1 MEECTRDPNFK
12 TNIDQNLDQIRINKI
27 KDYKKLHV
35 DSIVQQTHFIKKSVM
50 VPIKIDEEGRIKE
63 PDNPEHPFMRG
74 IMNFD
79 DYSYT
84 NFNSYV
90 LLAEP
95 HDSEKRRV
103 IADRKAALVYKEVSE
118 KDDASTLT

>member
-1 MEECTRDPNFK
+1 
-12 TNIDQNLDQIRINKI
+12 
-27 KDYKKLHV
+27 
-35 DSIVQQTHFIKKSVM
+35 
-50 VPIKIDEEGRIKE
+50 
-63 PDNPEHPFMRG
+63 MRG

-84 NFNSYV
+84 HFNSYI

-103 IADRKAALVYKEVSE
+103 IADRKATLVHKEVHE
-118 KDDASTLT
+118 KDSVSSLT

>member
-1 MEECTRDPNFK
+1 
-12 TNIDQNLDQIRINKI
+12 
-27 KDYKKLHV
+27 
-35 DSIVQQTHFIKKSVM
+35 M